1 MSRSKLPD
9 HFHAVILAGGRG
21 TRFWPRSRKRA
32 PKQLLPVVGGS
43 TLLQQTV
50 SRLRGLAPPERIW
63 VCANDLL
70 RRAVMQQL
78 PDVPAEQIV
87 AEPTPRNTAP
97 CIGLAARMLLRG
109 DPDAVMGVFPAD
121 HLIENERPYR
131 AVLRQAVTAAD
142 SGKLLVLGIEP
153 RWAETGYGYIQFPK
167 GTVAGAETPVGV
179 IRFHEKPGPEDAERF
194 VRAGNFFWNSGQF
207 VWRAQALWDALE
219 QFLPETAKTIDRIA
233 GASPQDFNESLAAHY
248 AACENISVD
257 YGILEKSGNIAGFAT
272 AGLGWND
279 VGSWQ
284 ALYSLLPKD
293 KDGNAARTAALFQ
306 KAAGNFIDAPGK
318 CTALLGV
325 NDLIVV
331 DTPDALLICP
341 RSEAQKVSALVEALE
356 AAGRRELL

>member
-9 HFHAVILAGGRG
+9 RFHAVILAGGRG
-21 TRFWPRSRKRA
+21 ARFWPRSRKRT

-50 SRLRGLAPPERIW
+50 NRLRGLVPPERVW
-63 VCANDLL
+63 VYTNGLL
-70 RRAVMQQL
+70 RPAVMRQL

-87 AEPTPRNTAP
+87 AEPARRNTAP
-97 CIGLAARMLLRG
+97 CIGLAARMLLRR
-109 DPDAVMGVFPAD
+109 DPDAVMGVFPSD
-121 HLIENERPYR
+121 HLIENERAYR
-131 AVLRQAVTAAD
+131 AILKRAAAAAASD
-142 SGKLLVLGIEP
+142 KLLVLGIEP
-153 RWAETGYGYIQFPK
+153 RWAETGYGYIEFPQ
-167 GTVAGAETPVGV
+167 GTAAGAEIPVDV
-179 IRFHEKPGPEDAERF
+179 IRFHEKPKPQDAERF

-207 VWRAQALWDALE
+207 VWRARALSDALE
-219 QFLPETAKTIDRIA
+219 QFLPSTSRTIDRIVS
-233 GASPQDFNESLAAHY
+233 ASPKDFDESLAAHY
-248 AACENISVD
+248 AACEDISVD

-293 KDGNAARTAALFQ
+293 KDGNAARTPAFFQ

-318 CTALLGV
+318 CAALLGV

-341 RSEAQKVSALVEALE
+341 RSEAQKVSAVVEALE
-356 AAGRRELL
+356 ASGRRDLL